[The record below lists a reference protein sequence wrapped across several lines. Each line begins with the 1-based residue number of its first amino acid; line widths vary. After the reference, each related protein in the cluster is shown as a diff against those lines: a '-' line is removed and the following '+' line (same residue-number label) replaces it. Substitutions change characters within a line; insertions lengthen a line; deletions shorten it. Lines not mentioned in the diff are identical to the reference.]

1 MTLNKLF
8 NIVLLAALLV
18 ACKPP
23 PPTPQVDINKGTPPP
38 TATEHPLHVPVQAP
52 TSERDFVQV
61 PERWDMNHDG
71 VVNVD
76 DVDIVA
82 GDLAAMTSWLKMN
95 GGTVT
100 VTVSAN

>member
-8 NIVLLAALLV
+8 NIGLLVALLV

-61 PERWDMNHDG
+61 PARWDANGDG
-71 VVNVD
+71 VVNID
-76 DVDIVA
+76 DIDIMA
-82 GDLAAMTSWLKMN
+82 GDMAAATSWLKMH
-95 GGTVT
+95 GGSVSVT
-100 VTVSAN
+100 VGAK